1 MRRDEARRRSSKT
14 QTGCQAGLGEQERP
28 GAHQEHIRSTKQ
40 EQAPPPTTTTLLGG
54 TAPCVLCLRLHLKS
68 FCLSPLAARLIDGHR

>member
-28 GAHQEHIRSTKQ
+28 GAHQENIRSTKQ
-40 EQAPPPTTTTLLGG
+40 EQEPPHTTTLLGG
-54 TAPCVLCLRLHLKS
+54 TAPSVLCLRLHLKS

>member
-28 GAHQEHIRSTKQ
+28 GAHQEQ
-40 EQAPPPTTTTLLGG
+40 EPHPTTITLLGG